1 LKVTCEPDCRNA
13 DSLTK
18 ALSRAKPRTAGVPA
32 GSFTRHIHEPKLSKP
47 NPSLRKSGFELAV
60 DVFRSPVGEARCQP
74 SRGRRALPPVAA
86 CGGAVDRADD
96 IVFELVLECPHPGG
110 LQ

>member
-1 LKVTCEPDCRNA
+1 LKVTSEPNCRNA

-60 DVFRSPVGEARCQP
+60 DVFRSPVREARCQP
-74 SRGRRALPPVAA
+74 SRGRRALPAVAA
-86 CGGAVDRADD
+86 HGEVVACADD
-96 IVFELVLECPHPGG
+96 IILELVLECPHPGG

>member
-1 LKVTCEPDCRNA
+1 MKVTSEPNCRNA

-32 GSFTRHIHEPKLSKP
+32 GSFTRHIHEPKISKP
-47 NPSLRKSGFELAV
+47 NPSLRKKGFELAV
-60 DVFRSPVGEARCQP
+60 EVLGSLVGEGRYQP